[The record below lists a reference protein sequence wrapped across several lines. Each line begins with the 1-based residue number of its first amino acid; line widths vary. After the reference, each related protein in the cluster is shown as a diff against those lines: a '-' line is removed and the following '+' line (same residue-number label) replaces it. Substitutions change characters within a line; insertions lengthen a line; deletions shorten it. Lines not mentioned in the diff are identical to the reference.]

1 IGPEVASAG
10 LSAHAVV
17 VAGKLQRKRPRP
29 RIVALGLKLVPR
41 CSVNGVAA
49 SCLAGLAKILG
60 GQREDAHER
69 SNVGP
74 CRGIGTGGN
83 IRPDRAG
90 VSLLGGRCGASVG
103 CRLARLSICYG
114 LLAGTPGKIPHV
126 AFCATK
132 SNGMVISAVLYAVR
146 LP

>member
-1 IGPEVASAG
+1 
-10 LSAHAVV
+10 
-17 VAGKLQRKRPRP
+17 
-29 RIVALGLKLVPR
+29 
-41 CSVNGVAA
+41 AA

-60 GQREDAHER
+60 VQREDAHER

-114 LLAGTPGKIPHV
+114 LLAGTPRKISHV
-126 AFCATK
+126 AFCAAT
-132 SNGMVISAVLYAVR
+132 SQWIVIHAGLFPVPV
-146 LP
+146 P